1 MKYRVPEKI
10 KEFAKYFNLNGYK
23 VYLVGGAVRD
33 YLLKKENQDY
43 DFTTD
48 ARPEDVKRIFRRT
61 IDTGIK
67 HGTVT
72 VLYKGESYEVTTFRS
87 DGVYLDSRHPETI
100 EFTKDLAE
108 DLKRRDF
115 TINALAAS
123 LPDGKI
129 IDLHE
134 GKKDLKKGIIRAIGN
149 AEERFSEDA
158 LRMLRAL
165 RFSSKLSFKIEDET
179 FSAII
184 KMKDNIKKVSAERI
198 KEELFSLILSD
209 NPTLGLEQMRKCGLM
224 DIILPEI
231 KAAYGFALGGMH
243 KNDLYTHL
251 LRTLDYARING
262 HSSYVR
268 LASLFHD
275 IGKLSTR
282 EKDESGEREYTFYG
296 HEIRSAEIFES
307 IARRLKTS
315 NEEREKVSHL
325 IRMHMF
331 NYNPSFSDAAVRR
344 FVRAAGRSNIEEIID
359 LRIDDALAISGNVN
373 TEYLVSLID
382 RIKEEDEKNNAISLK
397 DLKINGKDLIEN
409 KIAEP
414 SAKMGRLL
422 EMLLDE
428 VIENPEKNEKSY
440 LLSRA
445 SVLADDL

>member
-10 KEFAKYFNLNGYK
+10 KEFAKYFNENGYK

-33 YLLKKENQDY
+33 FLLKKENQDY

-72 VLYKGESYEVTTFRS
+72 VLFKGESYEVTTFRS

-100 EFTKDLAE
+100 EFTEDLEE

-123 LPDGKI
+123 LPDGEI

-165 RFSSKLSFKIEDET
+165 RFSSKLSFRIEDET
-179 FSAII
+179 FSAIV
-184 KMKDNIKKVSAERI
+184 KMKDNIRKVSAERI

-224 DIILPEI
+224 EIILPEI
-231 KAAYGFALGGMH
+231 NAAYGFALGGMH

-268 LASLFHD
+268 LAALFHD

-282 EKDESGEREYTFYG
+282 KNDESGEREYTFYG
-296 HEIRSAEIFES
+296 HEIKSAEIFES

-331 NYNPSFSDAAVRR
+331 NYSPSFSDAAVRR
-344 FVRAAGRSNIEEIID
+344 FVRAAGRDNIEEIID
-359 LRIDDALAISGNVN
+359 LRLDDALAISGNVN

-428 VIENPEKNEKSY
+428 VIENPKKNDRAY